1 MNLNLDDL
9 NGRVI
14 ENEWKKLWAFSLAIS
29 EQGPLNFKYIWL
41 YLKVNHARALNEVG
55 ILPDFG
61 S

>member
-1 MNLNLDDL
+1 MIF
-9 NGRVI
+9 NGRAI
-14 ENEWKKLWAFSLAIS
+14 ENEWKKLWAFSLARS